1 MIQHGGGHGGCA
13 AGRRR
18 LTNRLVRAFHPRP
31 LSSSDITKI
40 PDPEPF
46 QRFLDA
52 HREAVLAFLRAMVGP
67 GDADDCFQETFIAAM
82 RAYDRMDGR
91 HPRAW
96 VMTIARRKA
105 IDHHRARAR
114 RPEPRDELPEIPVHD
129 RLPDREIWQ
138 SVAGLPDGQRAAVA
152 LRYAADLPYREVAKA
167 LDCTEAAARR
177 RVADG
182 LAALRKTLDR
192 GEATP

>member
-1 MIQHGGGHGGCA
+1 M
-13 AGRRR
+13 
-18 LTNRLVRAFHPRP
+18 
-31 LSSSDITKI
+31 TK
-40 PDPEPF
+40 PTPF
-46 QRFLDA
+46 QAFLDE
-52 HREAVLAFLRAMVGP
+52 HSQPVLGFLRAMVGP
-67 GDADDCFQETFIAAM
+67 NEADDCFQETFIAAM

-114 RPEPRDELPEIPVHD
+114 RPEPRDEMPEVPVTDPLPGG
-129 RLPDREIWQ
+129 EIWKA
-138 SVAGLPDGQRAAVA
+138 VAGLPEGQRAAVG
-152 LRYAADLPYREVAKA
+152 LRFAADLSYRDVATA
-167 LDCTEAAARR
+167 LETSEQAARR

-192 GEATP
+192 EEATP